1 MKKTH
6 VLLLCLT
13 LVLALSVTML
23 LASCNG
29 STEKETDAAE
39 SASDTVTDTDA
50 QGATEPPATEAPT
63 EKPTEAPT
71 DAPEVPTAPEEETK
85 GNEGDG
91 DETETGEVVYNPE
104 DFPEDQYIVIQTA
117 DDLMALGTLVEDKG
131 LFEMTVVFLAD
142 IDLEGYEWV
151 PLNGYNMTYVTFDG
165 LGHTIKNMTINY
177 NTEREL
183 TGSNDPGLG
192 CGFVGTVG
200 AGCDLE
206 FRNLTFEDAYITAR
220 ERHVG
225 CLVGRSL
232 GGTCTFENITVRNFT
247 VDGWCD
253 NNNTS
258 EETDGYP
265 ICFRVAGIMGASWG
279 GYHSFT
285 NVTVENLDIS
295 GFHNLAGILG
305 YDASGAVSA
314 FSFENCKVENAK
326 MTFSYF
332 LSDTYAHSGAYDRK
346 YKLVSVFYN
355 GAQWVDNIDECVE
368 MGNTYSNVSFF
379 DWTRDNYEYTP
390 DDFRSWTQEEGE
402 ELGFSLSY

>member
-6 VLLLCLT
+6 VLLFCLT

-29 STEKETDAAE
+29 STENETDAVE
-39 SASDTVTDTDA
+39 STDDSA
-50 QGATEPPATEAPT
+50 VLEGATEPPVTEAPT
-63 EKPTEAPT
+63 EKPTEAPADT
-71 DAPEVPTAPEEETK
+71 SEAPTEAPEVPTEPAEDTNDQNDETK
-85 GNEGDG
+85 APSPD
-91 DETETGEVVYNPE
+91 DYPE
-104 DFPEDQYIVIQTA
+104 DEYVVIQTA
-117 DDLMALGTLVEDKG
+117 DDLMALGALVEEEG
-131 LFEMTVVFLAD
+131 LFDMTVVFLAD

-151 PLNGYNMTYVTFDG
+151 PLNGYNMSYVTFDG

-183 TGSNDPGLG
+183 AETGDTLLG

-253 NNNTS
+253 YNNTLAD
-258 EETDGYP
+258 TDGYP

-279 GYHSFT
+279 GYHTFT
-285 NVTVENLDIS
+285 NVTVENIDIS

-326 MTFSYF
+326 MTFSYC
-332 LSDTYAHSGAYDRK
+332 LSEYYTVDMPRK
-346 YKLVSVFYN
+346 FVSVFYN
-355 GAQWVDNIDECVE
+355 SADWVDNIDECVE
-368 MGNTYSNVSFF
+368 MGNTYTNISFL
-379 DWTRDNYEYTP
+379 DWTDDYAEYTP
-390 DDFRSWTQEEGE
+390 EDFRSWTEEEKEAAG
-402 ELGFSLSY
+402 